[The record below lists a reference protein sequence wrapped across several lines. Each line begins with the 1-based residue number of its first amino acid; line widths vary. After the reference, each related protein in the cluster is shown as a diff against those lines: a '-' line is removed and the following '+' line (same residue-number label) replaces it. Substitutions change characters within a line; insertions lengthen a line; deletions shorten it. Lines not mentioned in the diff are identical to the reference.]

1 MNIELVLRVS
11 ASNYLL
17 NALVLSPILWLYS
30 IMDSPHV
37 PLPSIA
43 VSFPLPFHI
52 FVLVGLAIL
61 GWATNLHGLDIA
73 GIDVIGA
80 MDLRTD
86 GSNPLPA
93 HHPSVKHIS
102 NLSVHYRALYRI
114 CLVYCLLGFV
124 SWAIYRHVTHGDLVL
139 MDTFGYIPGITA
151 LLALCIL
158 LCPYNVLHRTERR
171 KFLQSVFP
179 DRELIFA
186 HPCCHEVL
194 SADVCCLPR
203 TVLFISPTS
212 SWPISSLPSPKSSV
226 MCVFHCGC

>member
-1 MNIELVLRVS
+1 MLWSSHL
-11 ASNYLL
+11 Y
-17 NALVLSPILWLYS
+17 ILCLYS
-30 IMDSPHV
+30 IMDALDV
-37 PLPSIA
+37 FALPSIA

-52 FVLVGLAIL
+52 FVLVGIAIL

-93 HHPSVKHIS
+93 HHSSLKHIS
-102 NLSVHYRALYRI
+102 NLYVHYRALYRI

-124 SWAIYRHVTHGDLVL
+124 SWAIYHHVTRGDLML

-171 KFLQSVFP
+171 KFLQSVFS
-179 DRELIFA
+179 DCELIFT
-186 HPCCHEVL
+186 HSCREVQ
-194 SADVCCLPR
+194 SADVCFLPR
-203 TVLFISPTS
+203 TVLSTSPTS
-212 SWPISSLPSPKSSV
+212 SWLISSLPFPKSSV
-226 MCVFHCGC
+226 MCGFHCGC